1 MGSKTATPTLDN
13 LYTNK
18 TDRKGSSMRLTSTIQ
33 KIHKR
38 NPKLGRAVSLATA
51 TGVITANSI
60 TCSIPLWLM
69 GVGKIL
75 TGASIAD
82 KSVIKITDYWI
93 SSNNALIDNMLPRK
107 DWRIRLPDD
116 VHTHGKYLLVS
127 NHQSWVD
134 TSIMQYISEKRLP
147 LTRFFTKFELIYI
160 PVVGQAFYF
169 LDFPMMR
176 RYSKEAVAK
185 NPALKGKDIE
195 EAKRACALLKN
206 KPFTLLNYLEGTRFT
221 KTKHDLQKS
230 PYTHLLKPR
239 AGGLSLAI
247 NALGADIDG
256 MLDMTIVYPDGV
268 PTYGDLW
275 KGNIKRLGVDV
286 RHIKI
291 PDDLFTGIQNG
302 GYENDE
308 AIKAQMFEWVEQIW
322 REKDQL
328 ITDMLA
334 EFEADPK
341 P

>member
-1 MGSKTATPTLDN
+1 
-13 LYTNK
+13 
-18 TDRKGSSMRLTSTIQ
+18 MRLNSTMQ

-38 NPKLGRAVSLATA
+38 APRLGKAVSLATA
-51 TGVITANSI
+51 TSVLMVNSFGG
-60 TCSIPLWLM
+60 SIPLWLM
-69 GVGKIL
+69 GATKII
-75 TGASIAD
+75 TGSQIAD
-82 KSVIKITDYWI
+82 KTVISITNHWI
-93 SSNNALIDNMLPRK
+93 SSNNAVIDNILPKK
-107 DWRIRLPDD
+107 DWRISLPDD
-116 VHTHGKYLLVS
+116 VNTQGKYLLVS

-134 TSIMQYISEKRLP
+134 TSIVQYISEKRLP

-176 RYSKEAVAK
+176 RHSKEAIAK
-185 NPALKGKDIE
+185 NPALQGKDIE

-221 KTKHDLQKS
+221 AIKRDKQHS
-230 PYTHLLKPR
+230 PYKNLLKPR

-247 NALGADIDG
+247 NALGDDMDG
-256 MLDMTIVYPDGV
+256 ILDMTIVYPDGV

-286 RHIKI
+286 RHIKM
-291 PDDLFTGIQNG
+291 PDALFMAIQNG

-308 AIKAQMFEWVEQIW
+308 TVKAQMFDWVEEIW
-322 REKDQL
+322 QQKDQR

-334 EFEADPK
+334 EFTETAEIENEAN
-341 P
+341 

>member
-1 MGSKTATPTLDN
+1 
-13 LYTNK
+13 
-18 TDRKGSSMRLTSTIQ
+18 MRLNSTMQ

-38 NPKLGRAVSLATA
+38 APRLGKAVSLATA
-51 TGVITANSI
+51 TSVLMVNSFGG
-60 TCSIPLWLM
+60 SIPLWLM
-69 GVGKIL
+69 GATKII
-75 TGASIAD
+75 TGSQIAD
-82 KSVIKITDYWI
+82 KTVISITNHWI
-93 SSNNALIDNMLPRK
+93 SSNNAVIDNILPKK
-107 DWRIRLPDD
+107 DWRISLPDD
-116 VHTHGKYLLVS
+116 VNTQGKYLLVS

-134 TSIMQYISEKRLP
+134 TSIVQYISEKRLP

-176 RYSKEAVAK
+176 RHSKEAIAK
-185 NPALKGKDIE
+185 NPALQGKDIE

-221 KTKHDLQKS
+221 AIKRDKQHS
-230 PYTHLLKPR
+230 PYKNLLKPR

-247 NALGADIDG
+247 NALGDDMDG
-256 MLDMTIVYPDGV
+256 ILDMTIVYPDGV

-286 RHIKI
+286 RHIKM
-291 PDDLFTGIQNG
+291 PDALFTAIQNG

-308 AIKAQMFEWVEQIW
+308 TVKAQMFDWVEDIW
-322 REKDQL
+322 QQKDQR

-334 EFEADPK
+334 EFTETAEIEN
-341 P
+341 

>member
-1 MGSKTATPTLDN
+1 
-13 LYTNK
+13 
-18 TDRKGSSMRLTSTIQ
+18 MRLNSTMQ

-38 NPKLGRAVSLATA
+38 APRLGKAVSLATA
-51 TGVITANSI
+51 TSVLMVNSFGG
-60 TCSIPLWLM
+60 SIPLWLM
-69 GVGKIL
+69 GATKII
-75 TGASIAD
+75 TGSQIAD
-82 KSVIKITDYWI
+82 KTVISITNHWI
-93 SSNNALIDNMLPRK
+93 SSNNAVIDNILPEK
-107 DWRIRLPDD
+107 DWRISLPDD
-116 VHTHGKYLLVS
+116 VNTQGKYLLVS

-134 TSIMQYISEKRLP
+134 TSIVQYISEKRLP

-176 RYSKEAVAK
+176 RHSKEAIAK
-185 NPALKGKDIE
+185 NPALQGKDIE

-221 KTKHDLQKS
+221 SMKRDKQHS
-230 PYTHLLKPR
+230 PYKNLLKPR

-247 NALGADIDG
+247 NALGDNMDG
-256 MLDMTIVYPDGV
+256 ILDMTIVYPDGV

-286 RHIKI
+286 RHIKM
-291 PDDLFTGIQNG
+291 PDALFTAIQNG

-308 AIKAQMFEWVEQIW
+308 TVKAQMFDWVEEIW
-322 REKDQL
+322 QQKDQR

-334 EFEADPK
+334 EFTETAEIENEAN
-341 P
+341 